1 MKTGEKESIT
11 SAENFTESYM
21 SNTIPET
28 KENIKKSFS
37 LYLPWSLNLF
47 CIASTDSFLHMLI
60 QRTIFF
66 EIFATSSKLQI
77 NINNYTSF
85 FYRGEEV

>member
-21 SNTIPET
+21 SNTIPDT

-37 LYLPWSLNLF
+37 LYILSL
-47 CIASTDSFLHMLI
+47 
-60 QRTIFF
+60 
-66 EIFATSSKLQI
+66 
-77 NINNYTSF
+77 
-85 FYRGEEV
+85 GV